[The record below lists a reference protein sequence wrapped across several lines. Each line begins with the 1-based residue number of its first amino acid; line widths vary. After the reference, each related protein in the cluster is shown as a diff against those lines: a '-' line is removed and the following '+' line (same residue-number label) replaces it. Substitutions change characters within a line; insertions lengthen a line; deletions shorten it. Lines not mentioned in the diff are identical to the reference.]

1 LSCIDG
7 HPDDDMLRIARL
19 TDYGTVVLAH
29 MAGAP
34 TRIHTAAGIAQ
45 ETRLGVATVSKLLKL
60 LTRAGLLVSYRGA
73 AGGYALARAPEA
85 ISAAD
90 ILDALEGPV
99 ALTECSTDMPCELES
114 VCRVGSAWQ
123 RVNAGIRRALEAV
136 SLHDLQSPDLEFPVP
151 AAHRK
156 DGASVRPG
164 A

>member
-1 LSCIDG
+1 
-7 HPDDDMLRIARL
+7 MLRIARL

-29 MAGAP
+29 MAGRP
-34 TRIHTAAGIAQ
+34 ERIHTAAEIAQ
-45 ETRLGVATVSKLLKL
+45 ETRLGLATVSKLLKL

-73 AGGYALARAPEA
+73 TGGYALARDPGQ

-123 RVNAGIRRALEAV
+123 RVNAGIRKALEAV
-136 SLHDLQSPDLEFPVP
+136 SLHDLQSPDLEFPAP
-151 AAHRK
+151 TDYAG
-156 DGASVRPG
+156 DGARIRPG